1 MQPPSDNAEFSLT
14 IRPRPQGQET
24 IVMVSGE
31 VDLTTADDLERVVR
45 QEMQRGPVFLDLR
58 EVAFID
64 SSGLRA
70 LDGLA
75 RHSESGGL
83 RIHPQLSPSVAQIL
97 ELTGMMEIL
106 PLAGADDPR

>member
-1 MQPPSDNAEFSLT
+1 MQTPSDHEFSMR
-14 IRPRPQGQET
+14 IRPRPVGQET

-31 VDLTTADDLERVVR
+31 VDLLTAEELERLVR
-45 QEMQRGPVFLDLR
+45 QEMERGPVFLDLR

-75 RHSESGGL
+75 RHGGSGGL
-83 RIHPQLSPSVAQIL
+83 RIHPELSPSVAQIL
-97 ELTGMMEIL
+97 ELTGMLKIL
-106 PLAGADDPR
+106 PLATADDAR

>member
-1 MQPPSDNAEFSLT
+1 MRIS
-14 IRPRPQGQET
+14 PRPLGQET
-24 IVMVSGE
+24 IVTVSGE
-31 VDLTTADDLERVVR
+31 VDLMTAEELERLVR

-70 LDGLA
+70 LDGLV

-97 ELTGMMEIL
+97 ELTGMIDIL
-106 PLAGADDPR
+106 PLAAADDPR